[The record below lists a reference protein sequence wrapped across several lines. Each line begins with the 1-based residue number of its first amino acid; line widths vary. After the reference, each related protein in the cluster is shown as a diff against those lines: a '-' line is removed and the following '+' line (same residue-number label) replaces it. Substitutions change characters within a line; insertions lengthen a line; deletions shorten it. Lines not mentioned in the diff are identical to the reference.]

1 MDIFSSRSAVI
12 MDDNQI
18 VIRLASSP
26 LRRIFQA
33 PFSRRTRAELAY
45 TLVSAL
51 LAVGA
56 LIFIVPTLVNVLLWA
71 ASAPGVRKLSQASRL
86 LARTLLGEDVAAPP
100 RLRPTLFVK
109 VNTPD
114 AARLAVIALG
124 AGRAMRRAAG

>member
-86 LARTLLGEDVAAPP
+86 LARTLLGEDVPP
-100 RLRPTLFVK
+100 RRGYGP
-109 VNTPD
+109 PSSS
-114 AARLAVIALG
+114 R
-124 AGRAMRRAAG
+124 